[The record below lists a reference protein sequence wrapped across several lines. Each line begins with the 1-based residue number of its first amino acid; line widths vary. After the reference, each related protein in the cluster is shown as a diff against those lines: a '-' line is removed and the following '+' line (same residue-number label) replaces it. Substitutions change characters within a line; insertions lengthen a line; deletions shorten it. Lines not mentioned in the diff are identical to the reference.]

1 MQLVG
6 DAAGQTARQ
15 FGALLERDAR
25 NGDERQH
32 VGGAHARV
40 SAVVVA
46 HVDELRGA
54 FDTGKGRLEHGFGL
68 ADEGHHRAV
77 GRLAGVH
84 VEQFD
89 PFDRLDGRGN
99 FVNYGLVASLAEVGN
114 AFYDTFLH
122 IRKF

>member
-6 DAAGQTARQ
+6 NAARQSARQ
-15 FGALLERDAR
+15 FGTLLERDAR

-32 VGGAHARV
+32 VGSAHARMGT
-40 SAVVVA
+40 VVIA
-46 HVDELRGA
+46 HVDKFRGA
-54 FDTGKGRLEHGFGL
+54 LHTGKGSLEHGFGL
-68 ADEGHHRAV
+68 ADEGHHRTV

-84 VEQFD
+84 IEQLD

-99 FVNYGLVASLAEVGN
+99 LVNYGLVASLAEIGN